1 MDLGLGLCQ
10 PSTAIL
16 LVGVAGTLY
25 HMLAGDY
32 RGMLWW
38 IMVGVFG
45 TGIFQALCYGG
56 LEPVAWDLMSI
67 PVLIV
72 CFFLAVALFA
82 SRMRIENIRKVPC
95 DRCSKPQRHHERCGG
110 SPGCLKEGFVGTV
123 DESVYATSADDDWVC
138 PRCKADC
145 KGSACPYCDYQA
157 SVCADCSSRH
167 SGCDCGGR
175 GCNRCQALSEY

>member
-16 LVGVAGTLY
+16 LVGIAGTLY

-56 LEPVAWDLMSI
+56 LEPVAWVLMSI

-82 SRMRIENIRKVPC
+82 SRMRIENVREIPC
-95 DRCSKPQRHHERCGG
+95 DRCHRHHRHGEPCEPAAGEPRPCNKCGDRKK
-110 SPGCLKEGFVGTV
+110 KEC
-123 DESVYATSADDDWVC
+123 SSC
-138 PRCKADC
+138 RP
-145 KGSACPYCDYQA
+145 ACHYCDG
-157 SVCADCSSRH
+157 
-167 SGCDCGGR
+167 SGCGR
-175 GCNRCQALSEY
+175 CLERSNTD

>member
-1 MDLGLGLCQ
+1 MASLVSMPSNREMDLGLGLCQ

-45 TGIFQALCYGG
+45 TGIFQALCFGG
-56 LEPVAWDLMSI
+56 LEPVAWVLMSI

-82 SRMRIENIRKVPC
+82 SRMRIENVREVPC
-95 DRCSKPQRHHERCGG
+95 DRCHKHHRHGDPCGEPEPRPCNSCG
-110 SPGCLKEGFVGTV
+110 DRKKKEC
-123 DESVYATSADDDWVC
+123 SSC
-138 PRCKADC
+138 RP
-145 KGSACPYCDYQA
+145 ACPSCNGG
-157 SVCADCSSRH
+157 
-167 SGCDCGGR
+167 GCGR
-175 GCNRCQALSEY
+175 CLERSNTD